1 MAADV
6 GIARKTGVGPTST
19 RIDSG
24 GGSGSTRA
32 STSDAPTPGTANP
45 IPIPA
50 AGTNYSFWV
59 VLQLNAYTTP
69 AGTINNIKWYT
80 DGTNSWTG
88 VTVEVG
94 TSPAYTQATGTTG
107 TTGDQLTNTNWTGG
121 TLTPSTP
128 SADSAFGYSSG
139 SPLSVTGTLSNPST
153 GAIGDFVA
161 YQLSVGTGAGA
172 GTLSA
177 ETFTFRYDET

>member
-1 MAADV
+1 MAANV
-6 GIARKTGVGPTST
+6 GINRKTGAGPVDT
-19 RIDSG
+19 RVDVS

-32 STSDAPTPGTANP
+32 STSDAPTPGTTNP

-59 VLQLNAYTTP
+59 VLQLNAFTTP
-69 AGTINNIKWYT
+69 AGTINNIKWYL

-88 VTVEVG
+88 VTFEVG
-94 TSPAYTQATGTTG
+94 TSPVYTQATGTTG
-107 TTGDQLTNTNWTGG
+107 ATGDQLTDTNYTVG
-121 TLTPSTP
+121 TLTPTTP
-128 SADSAFGYSSG
+128 TADNGFTYTSA
-139 SPLSVTGTLSNPST
+139 SPLAVTGTLSNPAT

-161 YQLSVGTGAGA
+161 YQLSVGTTAGA

-177 ETFTFRYDET
+177 ENITFQYDET

>member
-6 GIARKTGVGPTST
+6 GIARKTGSGPTST

-32 STSDAPTPGTANP
+32 STSDSPTPGTSNP

-50 AGTNYSFWV
+50 AGTTYSFWV
-59 VLQLNAYTTP
+59 VTQLNAYTTP
-69 AGTINNIKWYT
+69 TGTINNVKWYT

-94 TSPAYTQATGTTG
+94 TCDSYTQATGTTG
-107 TTGDQLTNTNWTGG
+107 TGGDELTNTNYTGG
-121 TLTPSTP
+121 TLSPTDP
-128 SADSAFGYSSG
+128 SADNAFGYSSG
-139 SPLSVTGTLSNPST
+139 SPLSVSGSISNPST
-153 GAIGDFVA
+153 GAIGDFVI
-161 YQLSVGTGAGA
+161 YQLSVGTSATA